1 MSNLVTISPG
11 YVYFWGGRTQV
22 ISSQRKCTLSYGYVF
37 SRLRFLQGTISPDTL
52 TSWCM
57 KCFLLICCHLLNS
70 IPFCFLGSPWKM
82 VCIWSG
88 FLHKKHDISLEVRFF
103 SSLPILSVE
112 SLNVFCVS
120 YSLNYYNLEI
130 GLSMDMITKYS
141 LFSITSS
148 EIIMKMSDSNSII
161 HLLLLS
167 LDG

>member
-22 ISSQRKCTLSYGYVF
+22 ISSQRKCTLSHGYVF

-70 IPFCFLGSPWKM
+70 SPFCFLGSPWKM

-88 FLHKKHDISLEVRFF
+88 FLHKKQDISLEVRSF
-103 SSLPILSVE
+103 SRLPILSIE
-112 SLNVFCVS
+112 SLIVCLCLVLPC
-120 YSLNYYNLEI
+120 YSSDI
-130 GLSMDMITKYS
+130 GRSMDIVTKYS

-161 HLLLLS
+161 YLLLLS
-167 LDG
+167 LDD